1 MGKRVEKLL
10 ISTFG
15 FIPARIALGALSLL
29 GFACLYMLRVN
40 ISVAIVAMVRRNR
53 TDVQAARAYCTEHVL
68 DNITAEDGNTTATQG
83 DDDSILLEDQGEMEW
98 DELTQGIMLSSYYY
112 GYILTQIIGGHLA
125 DLYGTRLMFGGCIL
139 SSGICTLL
147 LPVAARTHN
156 VAFITLRAI
165 IGFCSGVS
173 WPSMHSMLTRWIPP
187 LERPRFIAIV
197 YFASSLSVT
206 FTLPMCGLVIDLY
219 GWASA
224 FYLTGMLS
232 VAWCILWF
240 PLMHDNPAQHPR
252 IKSEELSYI
261 KVALAAGGSSKTSS
275 KKVPW
280 RQILTS
286 LPVWAAVVADSGNT
300 FGLTLFLTQLPTYMK
315 NILGF
320 SIKKNGL
327 LSGLPFLSRY
337 IGALTCSTIADW
349 LLGRG
354 YLSIVNTRRIFSAFA
369 MLVPAVLLIIVAY
382 SGCNAPLVVVLLCLS
397 MFFNGGSPASILVN
411 STDIAPNYS
420 GTLFGIGNT
429 FASLASLIAPL
440 AAGAIT
446 EDQKTMGQWQK
457 VFWMCIPVYG
467 LADLFFL
474 IFCSGTIQPWN
485 YAGQEYQGSP
495 NEAEKIIAPKQQE
508 ESS

>member
-68 DNITAEDGNTTATQG
+68 ADNITAEDGNTTATQG

-112 GYILTQIIGGHLA
+112 GYILTQ
-125 DLYGTRLMFGGCIL
+125 
-139 SSGICTLL
+139 
-147 LPVAARTHN
+147 
-156 VAFITLRAI
+156 
-165 IGFCSGVS
+165 GVS